1 MLIGARVAPFSPVG
15 CQNHKK
21 KLSSAGK
28 MASNQQQCKGK
39 ASLPKQDVRL
49 NYSKQQIYPHPVQ
62 TRKLV
67 KKFGYSSIH
76 LLSFFL
82 SFCFNPDG
90 KREDNL
96 ILHFS
101 TVSIFESKHSLNCK
115 ETYKQI
121 QRSNMHL
128 LLERERERNLRHC
141 RERRH

>member
-62 TRKLV
+62 NEKARQKV
-67 KKFGYSSIH
+67 RIFKHSSP
-76 LLSFFL
+76 FFL
-82 SFCFNPDG
+82 SF
-90 KREDNL
+90 
-96 ILHFS
+96 
-101 TVSIFESKHSLNCK
+101 
-115 ETYKQI
+115 
-121 QRSNMHL
+121 L
-128 LLERERERNLRHC
+128 LF
-141 RERRH
+141 